1 MQKDNNNGSYG
12 RAQLLQGAQ
21 TLTDQLSQRQLD
33 LIGGE
38 DLRGSGFEG
47 EEPEREYGEE
57 G

>member
-1 MQKDNNNGSYG
+1 MQTDNNNGRYG
-12 RAQLLQGAQ
+12 RAPLLQGAQ
-21 TLTDQLSQRQLD
+21 TLTDHLSQRQLD

-47 EEPEREYGEE
+47 EEPEKEYGEE

>member
-1 MQKDNNNGSYG
+1 MQRDKNGSNG
-12 RAQLLQGAQ
+12 RAQVLPGAK
-21 TLTDQLSQRQLD
+21 TLDRLRERQLD

-47 EEPEREYGEE
+47 EEPEMEYEEE